1 MMISLESL
9 PEAIGGSVE
18 RARKHFARAVDIQK
32 GEQPGPYVALALG
45 VSVAA
50 NDEAEFRKMIDAA
63 LAIDPKKNEST
74 QLVTLITQR
83 RAKALLD
90 QVDTIFVK

>member
-1 MMISLESL
+1 M
-9 PEAIGGSVE
+9 PT
-18 RARKHFARAVDIQK
+18 
-32 GEQPGPYVALALG
+32 PYVTLALG

-63 LAIDPKKNEST
+63 LAIDPKKKPSV

-83 RAKALLD
+83 RAKALLE